1 MNKVILTTDSGICAK
16 KKDESIII
24 PAQVVSS
31 DGFSF
36 PDNGEVSN
44 KQILDNMKK
53 GIVYKTSSPLLG
65 DYEDTF
71 KKVLEEGNDVIHLS
85 MSSGISAGSVN
96 SANVIAKELN
106 SQYNNK
112 VHIIDSLT
120 GATGGTLLYELAY
133 DEIVKSSEPTTELV
147 KKLNELKKK
156 IKTSFYVPS
165 IEGYVRSG
173 RDKSSSHLKDSVK
186 LLASHVA
193 KFANF
198 KFRVDFHENG
208 DLFLKKIFRSTEVKG
223 MEKMVMDIVNDKTIE
238 SYDPRLVALG
248 SLYKDKVDMEKI
260 KEYLL
265 SFNYFKK
272 VIENDIGS
280 VVAAY
285 GCNDLSGI
293 ALIKKTH
300 P

>member
-1 MNKVILTTDSGICAK
+1 MEKVILTVDSGICAK
-16 KKDESIII
+16 KKENTIII
-24 PAQVVSS
+24 PAQIVTN
-31 DGFSF
+31 DGNSYR
-36 PDNGEVSN
+36 DDGQISN
-44 KQILDNMKK
+44 KQILNDMKK
-53 GIVYKTSSPLLG
+53 GIIYKTSSPLLG
-65 DYEDTF
+65 DFEDAF
-71 KKVLEEGNDVIHLS
+71 RKILEEGKDVIHLS
-85 MSSGISAGSVN
+85 MGSGISSGSVN
-96 SANVIAKELN
+96 GSMVIANELN
-106 SQYNNK
+106 KEYENN
-112 VHIIDSLT
+112 VYVIDTLT

-133 DEIVKSSEPTTELV
+133 KEMINSSLSTTELV
-147 KKLNELKKK
+147 DRLNELKKK

-173 RDKSSSHLKDSVK
+173 RDKSSSHLKDGVK
-186 LLASHVA
+186 LMASHLA

-223 MEKMVMDIVNDKTIE
+223 MEKMVKEIVNDKTIE
-238 SYDPRLVALG
+238 NFDPSFVAIG
-248 SLYKDKVDMEKI
+248 SLYKDKINIEKI

-265 SFNYFKK
+265 SFKYFNE

-293 ALIKKTH
+293 ALIKKR
-300 P
+300 